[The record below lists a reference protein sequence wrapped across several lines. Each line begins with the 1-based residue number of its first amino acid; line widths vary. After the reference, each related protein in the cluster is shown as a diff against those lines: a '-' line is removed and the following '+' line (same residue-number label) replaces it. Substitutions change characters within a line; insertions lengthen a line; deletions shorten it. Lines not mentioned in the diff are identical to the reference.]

1 MRQNHWLLKLLNI
14 RGEEARP
21 VFLLMAFS
29 FFIGLSLT
37 FYFTASNAIFL
48 KHFPSRMISFSY
60 IASGI
65 VVYIAWWLLSRI
77 DRKLSVSYQIL
88 IKIFFVFISV
98 LTISLGVWIYDT
110 PWLAFVM
117 FTWVRVLV
125 YITLVTFWGLAG
137 KIFNMRQ
144 GKRIFG
150 LIGVGEVISIII
162 GYFSVPLILHFLKAP
177 DLLFLSSSALLICL
191 ILVIII
197 LRHFREQLGSLEIQP
212 TKGET
217 GQKPDWNYWSM
228 IKQSYFLLISVMAFL
243 PIFGYL
249 FVDFLFLAQTKREF
263 ANNPETI
270 ARFFGIFLGFVAIV
284 ELIFKLISGRLLNKY
299 GLKPSLLSLPLILA
313 FSILLAAFFG
323 TIYGTV
329 GLFFAF
335 IAFARLFERAVRG
348 AMYEPA
354 FQLLYQPVP
363 NEQRL
368 VFQNQIEGIPK
379 AMGTVIT
386 GAVILILSSF
396 SIFNLVHFNY
406 FFLLILGSW
415 IWIAFMMYNEYRN
428 LLKKKLSEVGE
439 EEHAGTDDEIRLIIQ
454 YLSSSDVILF
464 RKVYK
469 LYQKVAP
476 VSIEESLGFI
486 FTEASLEVKKEILQ
500 CIVDDQIISCLGW
513 IEKLI
518 SENSCIDLHEA
529 LVHTARELKEA
540 ENLPF
545 GFLADL
551 SKSSEPD
558 TRERVARLLGYS
570 GRYNTYKILIN
581 LLRDQDPIVKKAA
594 IISSGLIRRYELWPV
609 LIENL
614 TSKEFSYAASLAIR
628 MVGDPILN
636 EVDHQ
641 FAKIGEHRHSLI
653 RIIRIYESIGGEKA
667 IKILRSKIAFPDPE
681 VRFRVLLSLSNLEY
695 HATLSEI
702 PFIRQ
707 TIEETVDTIIWIMA
721 AMVDIGGSVETF
733 ELQNALLEE
742 MEEKKENIF
751 LLLSL
756 IYEPKTI
763 RHIRENIE
771 SPDLKAKIY
780 ALEICDMTISEDIKE
795 FFLPLFEDVSIHERL
810 HRFRFLFPQQKL
822 NMGERLLDII
832 NKDFSR
838 INRWTK
844 CCALNLLI
852 PPKAINQESEDEV
865 LAAQLIH
872 PDPLLSETAGWI
884 LFRRNPA
891 YFSELVNKFESWE
904 ALKFSSV
911 VKALQD
917 DSFRPEK
924 LLVNKI
930 RRLKN
935 MPLFAPVHE
944 ANLINLALS
953 LDETDTDKIPD
964 EVLLEYISGD
974 IQLVDRFLNLL
985 KNQHEKQKSHG

>member
-1 MRQNHWLLKLLNI
+1 MRNNRWLLKLLNI
-14 RGEEARP
+14 REEEVKP
-21 VFLLMAFS
+21 VFLLMSFS
-29 FFIGLSLT
+29 FFVGLSLT

-65 VVYIAWWLLSRI
+65 VVYIAWWVLSRV
-77 DRKLSVSYQIL
+77 DRKLTIFNQLL
-88 IKIFFVFISV
+88 IKIFFVFITV
-98 LTISLGVWIYDT
+98 LAISLGVWIYDT
-110 PWLAFVM
+110 AWLAFTM

-137 KIFNMRQ
+137 KIFNIRQ

-162 GYFSVPLILHFLKAP
+162 GYFSVPLILHFLKAA
-177 DLLFLSSSALLICL
+177 DLLFLSSSALLICF
-191 ILVIII
+191 ILVLII
-197 LRHFREQLGSLEIQP
+197 LRQFREQLGSSEIPAEQRE
-212 TKGET
+212 KK
-217 GQKPDWNYWSM
+217 QKSEWSYWSLV
-228 IKQSYFLLISVMAFL
+228 KQPYFRLISIMAFL

-263 ANNPETI
+263 SNNPETI

-284 ELIFKLISGRLLNKY
+284 ELIFKLISGRFLNKY
-299 GLKPSLLSLPLILA
+299 GLKPSLLSLPLILV
-313 FSILLAAFFG
+313 FSVLLAAIFG
-323 TIYGTV
+323 TVYGPV

-335 IAFARLFERAVRG
+335 IAFARLFERSVRG

-386 GAVILILSSF
+386 GAAILLLSSF
-396 SIFNLVHFNY
+396 SIFTLIHFNY
-406 FFLLILGSW
+406 FFLLILASW
-415 IWIAFMMYNEYRN
+415 IWIAFLMYNEYRN
-428 LLKKKLSEVGE
+428 LLKKKLSEIRE
-439 EEHAGTDDEIRLIIQ
+439 EECSWADDEVRLIRQ
-454 YLSSSDVILF
+454 YLSSTDLITF

-476 VSIEESLGFI
+476 ISIEKSLEFI
-486 FTEASLEVKKEILQ
+486 FPEASWEVKKEILE
-500 CIVDDQIISCLGW
+500 CITEDQIISCLGW

-518 SENSCIDLHEA
+518 KESSRTDLQEA

-545 GFLADL
+545 DFLTDL

-558 TRERVARLLGYS
+558 TRARVARLLGYS

-581 LLRDQDPIVKKAA
+581 LLRDQNPLVKKAA
-594 IISSGLIRRYELWPV
+594 IISSGMIRRYELWPV

-614 TSKEFSYAASLAIR
+614 TSKEFSFTASLAVR

-641 FAKIGEHRHSLI
+641 FTKIGEHRHSLI
-653 RIIRIYESIGGEKA
+653 RIIRVYEAIGGEKA
-667 IKILRSKIAFPDPE
+667 IKILRSKIAYPDPE
-681 VRFRVLLSLSNLEY
+681 VRFHVLLSLSNLEY
-695 HATLSEI
+695 HATFSEF
-702 PFIRQ
+702 PYIRQ
-707 TIEETVDTIIWIMA
+707 TIEESVDTIVWIMA
-721 AMVDIGGSVETF
+721 AMVDIGGSAETF

-756 IYEPKTI
+756 IYEAKTI

-780 ALEICDMTISEDIKE
+780 ALEICDMTVSEDIKE

-822 NMGERLLDII
+822 NRDERLLDII

-844 CCALNLLI
+844 SCALNLLVSS
-852 PPKAINQESEDEV
+852 KAMNRDSEDEV

-872 PDPLLSETAGWI
+872 PDPLLSETAGWV
-884 LFRRNPA
+884 LYQRNPE
-891 YFSELVNKFESWE
+891 YFSELVKKFESWE
-904 ALKFSSV
+904 QLKLSPV
-911 VKALQD
+911 IKALLKD
-917 DSFRPEK
+917 NFRPDS

-935 MPLFAPVHE
+935 TPLFAPVHE

-964 EVLLEYISGD
+964 EVLLEYIAGD
-974 IQLVDRFLNLL
+974 IHLIDRFLNLL
-985 KNQHEKQKSHG
+985 TNQYKKQKSHV

>member
-1 MRQNHWLLKLLNI
+1 MKLLNI
-14 RGEEARP
+14 REEEAKP
-21 VFLLMAFS
+21 VFLLMLFS

-60 IASGI
+60 ISSGI
-65 VVYIAWWLLSRI
+65 VVYLAWWLLSRI
-77 DRKLSVSYQIL
+77 DRKLTLSNQIL
-88 IKIFFVFISV
+88 IKIFFVFITV
-98 LTISLGVWIYDT
+98 LAISLGVWIYDT
-110 PWLAFVM
+110 AWLAFTM

-137 KIFNMRQ
+137 KIFNIRQ

-162 GYFSVPLILHFLKAP
+162 GYFSVPLILHFLKAA
-177 DLLFLSSSALLICL
+177 DLLFLSSSALLVCL

-197 LRHFREQLGSLEIQP
+197 LRQFREQLGSKETHSSP
-212 TKGET
+212 GENR
-217 GQKPDWNYWSM
+217 QKPEWSYWSLLR
-228 IKQSYFLLISVMAFL
+228 QPYFRLISIMAFL

-313 FSILLAAFFG
+313 FSVLLAAFFG

-379 AMGTVIT
+379 ALGTVIT
-386 GAVILILSSF
+386 GAAILLLSSF
-396 SIFNLVHFNY
+396 SIFTLVHFNY
-406 FFLLILGSW
+406 FFLLVLGSW
-415 IWIAFMMYNEYRN
+415 IWIAFLMYNEYRN
-428 LLKKKLSEVGE
+428 LLKKKLSEVRE
-439 EEHAGTDDEIRLIIQ
+439 EEHTGTDEEVWLIRQ
-454 YLSSSDVILF
+454 HFSSTDVLAF

-469 LYQKVAP
+469 LYYKVAP
-476 VSIEESLGFI
+476 ISIEKSLEFI
-486 FTEASLEVKKEILQ
+486 FPEASAEVKKEILKN
-500 CIVDDQIISCLGW
+500 ITDDQIISCQGW
-513 IEKLI
+513 ISRMI
-518 SENSCIDLHEA
+518 RDGSFSD
-529 LVHTARELKEA
+529 LKEELA
-540 ENLPF
+540 RTLHDLKEGENLPF
-545 GFLADL
+545 DFLSDL
-551 SKSSEPD
+551 SKSSDAE
-558 TRERVARLLGYS
+558 TRARVARLLGYS
-570 GRYNTYKILIN
+570 GRYNTYKLLIN
-581 LLRDQDPIVKKAA
+581 LLRDHDPLVKKAA
-594 IISSGLIRRYELWPV
+594 IISSGMIRRYELWPF

-614 TSKEFSYAASLAIR
+614 NVKEFSYAASLAIR

-641 FAKIGEHRHSLI
+641 FTKIGEHLHSLI
-653 RIIRIYESIGGEKA
+653 RIIRVYEDIGGDKA
-667 IKILRSKIAFPDPE
+667 IKILRSKIAYPDPE
-681 VRFRVLLSLSNLEY
+681 VRFQVLLSLSNLEY
-695 HATLSEI
+695 HATFSEV
-702 PFIRQ
+702 PYIRQ
-707 TIEETVDTIIWIMA
+707 TIEESVDTIVWIMA
-721 AMVDIGGSVETF
+721 AMVDIGGSEETF
-733 ELQNALLEE
+733 ELQNALLQE

-756 IYEPKTI
+756 IYEAKTI

-780 ALEICDMTISEDIKE
+780 ALEICDMTVSEDIKE

-822 NMGERLLDII
+822 DRDERLFDII

-844 CCALNLLI
+844 SCALNLLI
-852 PPKAINQESEDEV
+852 SSGETYRDAVDNL

-872 PDPLLSETAGWI
+872 ADPLISETAGWV
-884 LFRRNPA
+884 LYQRNPE
-891 YFSELVNKFESWE
+891 YFSELLNKFENWE
-904 ALKFSSV
+904 SLKLSPGIKELRTKYF
-911 VKALQD
+911 K
-917 DSFRPEK
+917 PES
-924 LLVNKI
+924 LLFNTI

-953 LDETDTDKIPD
+953 LDNKDTDKIPD
-964 EVLLEYISGD
+964 EVLLEYVAGD
-974 IQLVDRFLNLL
+974 KHLVDRFLNLL
-985 KNQHEKQKSHG
+985 KNQYEKQKNHS